1 MRRNPLE
8 RAGMKYILIVA
19 AAVLLV
25 SCATL
30 MKKAGPEL
38 IAHEGGPAKA
48 VFERL
53 GEPDF
58 RHADAD
64 GVYLVYRAI
73 NQGEAYCHAIYT
85 LHGDEVATVDLVG
98 NRCEGT
104 MTWTRVTVLSRD
116 LAGKP
121 LVEAL
126 KAFGAPNFSD
136 IEAGTGRLVY
146 RLSQSQSVTSAP
158 IGSGPV
164 TGSIGLVL
172 GCTVNVLV
180 ADGIIES
187 AEPGGGLCWA
197 LPIMRVTR

>member
-1 MRRNPLE
+1 
-8 RAGMKYILIVA
+8 MKYFLIVA

-30 MKKAGPEL
+30 IEKAGPEL

-48 VFERL
+48 VFKHL

-58 RHADAD
+58 RYADAD
-64 GVYLVYRAI
+64 GEYLVYRAV
-73 NQGEAYCHAIYT
+73 NKGEAFCHAIYT
-85 LHGDEVATVDLVG
+85 LHGDKVATVDLVG
-98 NRCEGT
+98 NRCEGAK
-104 MTWTRVTVLSRD
+104 TWARVTVLSKD
-116 LAGKP
+116 LASKP

-146 RLSQSQSVTSAP
+146 RLAKSEAVTSGP
-158 IGSGPV
+158 IGSGSV
-164 TGSIGLVL
+164 TGSIGLVM
-172 GCTVNVLV
+172 GCTVNVQV

-197 LPIMRVTR
+197 LPILRVPR